1 MKKTLIAI
9 STASLLF
16 NGCANNGLNGLQV
29 PKFMQMKDLS
39 KVLTDKVLI
48 DELAPF
54 KNRLVES
61 AKDRV
66 VFKENIVSF
75 KDNRG
80 SKDFSGLATNRFYES
95 KIVNTY
101 LDAIK
106 KKGNTYKKY
115 SGDFSQTVV
124 ARVDLNWYVSVM
136 SKNYLSHKKFPIF
149 LEFDKNNNIVSA
161 LITHT
166 EYYEGYNE
174 NSVSLDAFYKIYTNE
189 KVSFLRDTFTKKEFE
204 ENELQ

>member
-9 STASLLF
+9 ATASLLF
-16 NGCANNGLNGLQV
+16 TGCANNGLNGLQV
-29 PKFMQMKDLS
+29 PKFMEMKDVS
-39 KVLTDKVLI
+39 QVLTDKVLI

-54 KNRLVES
+54 KNQLVES

-75 KDNRG
+75 KDNKG
-80 SKDFSGLATNRFYES
+80 SKNFSGLATNRFYES
-95 KIVNTY
+95 KIVNAY
-101 LDAIK
+101 LDAVK

-115 SGDFSQTVV
+115 SGDFSGTVV
-124 ARVDLNWYVSVM
+124 ARIDLNWYVSVM
-136 SKNYLSHKKFPIF
+136 SKNYISHEQFPVF
-149 LEFDKNNNIVSA
+149 LEFDKNNNVVSA

>member
-1 MKKTLIAI
+1 MKRTLIAI
-9 STASLLF
+9 ATASLLF
-16 NGCANNGLNGLQV
+16 TGCANNGLNGLQV
-29 PKFMQMKDLS
+29 PKFMQMKEVS
-39 KVLTDKVLI
+39 QVLTDKVLI

-54 KNRLVES
+54 KNQLVES

-80 SKDFSGLATNRFYES
+80 IRNFSGLATNRFYES
-95 KIVNTY
+95 KIVNAY
-101 LDAIK
+101 LDAVK
-106 KKGNTYKKY
+106 KKGNTYKRY
-115 SGDFSQTVV
+115 SSDFSKMVLS
-124 ARVDLNWYVSVM
+124 RIDMEWYFLKS
-136 SKNYLSHKKFPIF
+136 NNQNIGHDDFPMF
-149 LEFDKNNNIVSA
+149 LEFDKNNNVVSA

>member
-9 STASLLF
+9 ATASLLF
-16 NGCANNGLNGLQV
+16 TGCANDGLKKMEV
-29 PKFMQMKDLS
+29 PNFMKMKDVS
-39 KVLTDKVLI
+39 EVLTDKVLI

-54 KNRLVES
+54 KKQMVES

-66 VFKENIVSF
+66 VFKENVIAF
-75 KDNRG
+75 KDNKGIR
-80 SKDFSGLATNRFYES
+80 DFSGLATNRFYES
-95 KIVNTY
+95 KIVNAY
-101 LDAIK
+101 LDAVK

-115 SGDFSQTVV
+115 GGDFTQMVLGRIDMEWFLLKATNSNIGHSQ
-124 ARVDLNWYVSVM
+124 
-136 SKNYLSHKKFPIF
+136 FPMF
-149 LEFDKNNNIVSA
+149 FEYDKNNNIVSA

-189 KVSFLRDTFTKKEFE
+189 KVSFLGDAFTKKEFE
-204 ENELQ
+204 KNELQ